1 MAGMRLQ
8 TRHWRALTWVATL
21 GVACGA
27 GAMLWTIVKNFRG
40 GHYRSRSSSDFNDI
54 IEKAIGTI
62 KKDQIGVTP
71 KTDYAR
77 LWTSPI
83 NGYVK
88 KETPKVEGP
97 PPEPPKPTKKPI
109 GEVLRVKAVTYAP
122 DDGGRVVIEYK
133 DDSATSLARTD
144 QLILQV
150 SAKLVQP
157 YDAEPFNGSL
167 KTIKSNAAVF
177 NWCGEEIEIHPTRKE
192 EVPRDAK
199 PKGPGGGKTA
209 ALSDQ
214 DEKDLGQHKDAKET
228 IALGNERY
236 LVGSD
241 DRDSMNKNGD
251 KFLEDVTIKSRPG
264 ADKKPEVVLGGI
276 RPKSTLATNY
286 GVQND
291 DVVVSIN
298 GNAVTSKNQAIQW
311 ARENPNLPRYDV
323 VIRRK
328 GKEITKTF
336 LVPQNK

>member
-27 GAMLWTIVKNFRG
+27 GAMLWTIVKNFRS
-40 GHYRSRSSSDFNDI
+40 GHYRSRSSTDFNDI
-54 IEKAIGTI
+54 IEKAVGTI

-71 KTDYAR
+71 KTDYAH

-83 NGYVK
+83 NGFVK
-88 KETPKVEGP
+88 HEDKKVEGP

-109 GEVLRVKAVTYAP
+109 GDALHVKAVLYAP
-122 DDGGRVVIEYK
+122 DDGGRVVIEYR
-133 DDSATSLARTD
+133 DDSVTKDAKTD
-144 QLILQV
+144 HLILKV
-150 SAKLVQP
+150 SGKLAHP
-157 YDAEPFNGSL
+157 YDEEPYFGSL
-167 KTIKSNAAVF
+167 KAIKENSAVF
-177 NWCGEEIEIHPTRKE
+177 SWQGEEVVLHPTTRE
-192 EVPRDAK
+192 EMPHDAK
-199 PKGPGGGKTA
+199 PAKDKGGPKT
-209 ALSDQ
+209 LSGQ
-214 DEKDLGQHKDAKET
+214 DEKDLDQHKDAKET

-298 GNAVTSKNQAIQW
+298 GNPVVSKNQAIQW

>member
-21 GVACGA
+21 GVASGA
-27 GAMLWTIVKNFRG
+27 GAMLWTIVKNFRS
-40 GHYRSRSSSDFNDI
+40 GHYRSRSSSDFNAT
-54 IEKAIGTI
+54 IEAAIGTI

-71 KTDYAR
+71 KTDYAH

-88 KETPKVEGP
+88 KEPVKTDAP

-109 GEVLRVKAVTYAP
+109 GEALHVRAVLYAP
-122 DDGGRVVIEYK
+122 DDGGRVVVEYREDSVSK
-133 DDSATSLARTD
+133 DAKTD
-144 QLILQV
+144 HLILKV
-150 SAKLVQP
+150 SGKLAHP
-157 YDAEPFNGSL
+157 YDEEPYFGSL
-167 KTIKSNAAVF
+167 KAIKDNAAVF
-177 NWCGEEIEIHPTRKE
+177 SWQGEEVVLHPTLRE
-192 EVPRDAK
+192 EMPHDPK
-199 PKGPGGGKTA
+199 PDKKGDKKSN
-209 ALSDQ
+209 ALSGQ
-214 DEKDLGQHKDAKET
+214 DEKDLDQHKDAKET

-251 KFLEDVTIKSRPG
+251 KFLEDVTIKSRTG

-298 GNAVTSKNQAIQW
+298 GNPVVSKNQAIQW